1 MSAKKQNM
9 LSPMLG
15 QVLPLWPDPYFLFRG
30 GVLWQ
35 TLVEFWGLAVLGL
48 TVLGFLLMPLCGT
61 SLAQAL
67 LDPEIGHKI
76 LS

>member
-1 MSAKKQNM
+1 M
-9 LSPMLG
+9 LSPMWG
-15 QVLPLWPDPYFLFRG
+15 QGLPLWPDPYFLFRG

-35 TLVEFWGLAVLGL
+35 TLVELWVLTVLGL
-48 TVLGFLLMPLCGT
+48 TVLGFLFMLLCRT

-67 LDPEIGHKI
+67 LDPEILPKI